1 MTAPAPTY
9 VQDNAASVRGRA
21 LRVTQLGQD
30 GAPITGTS
38 CDVYLTG
45 GFISFQ
51 FTPEY
56 SEGDEIEVK
65 NAAGETCVYYKL
77 PDTLK
82 NVGLQLSICDPDPV
96 LTQMLVGGE
105 VLTAA
110 GNSAFAPAGTA
121 AGDLVAVGYA
131 SEMAG
136 SVANPNGVAVEVWAD
151 AIVNGRSASRAPFW
165 HYLFPS
171 ASFRMDGD
179 RVIENGNLATQF
191 AGTGVGNEAF
201 GTGPNMDLAGVTPTP
216 PVGAFDWR
224 FPAYTDRP
232 FLYTRSFHAPLG
244 LKGAFANLGIE
255 IVGIVSGDPATYNPA
270 NATRPANL
278 TDIQSQGA
286 LGQTDAWDPGEYVIL
301 RDNTEA
307 YWDGDSW
314 VEGRA
319 PGDVVVASGATAG
332 TPGTY
337 TPTGAQPP
345 DNLDDTAGLTASP
358 TTAWTTGQRIVLGD
372 ATTAYWNGTAWVA
385 GTAP

>member
-1 MTAPAPTY
+1 VTY

-21 LRVTQLGQD
+21 LRVTQLGAD
-30 GAPITGTS
+30 GAPITGTA
-38 CDVYLTG
+38 CDVYVTG

-82 NVGLQLSICDPDPV
+82 NVGLQMSICDPDPV

-105 VLTAA
+105 VLTA
-110 GNSAFAPAGTA
+110 GGTSAFAPAGTTA
-121 AGDLVAVGYA
+121 DDLVAVGYA

-136 SVANPNGVAVEVWAD
+136 AVANPNGVAVEVWAD
-151 AIVNGRSASRAPFW
+151 AVVNGRSASRAPFW

-171 ASFRMDGD
+171 AAFRLDGD
-179 RVIENGNLATQF
+179 RVVENGNLATAF
-191 AGTGVGNEAF
+191 AGTGTGNEAF
-201 GTGPNMDLAGVTPTP
+201 GSGPNMDLAGVTPTP
-216 PVGAFDWR
+216 PDGAFDWR

-244 LKGAFANLGIE
+244 LKGQFNNLGIP
-255 IVGIVSGDPATYNPA
+255 IVSIQAGDPGSYNPA

-278 TDIQSQGA
+278 TDLQAMGA
-286 LGQTDAWDPGEYVIL
+286 LGNTDAWDANEYIL
-301 RDNTEA
+301 LRNDTQA
-307 YWDGDSW
+307 YWDGDAW
-314 VEGRA
+314 AEGRA
-319 PGDVVVASGATAG
+319 PGAVIAATGANAG
-332 TPGTY
+332 TPGTF
-337 TPTGAQPP
+337 TPTGAEPP
-345 DNLDDTAGLTASP
+345 ADLGTLDSVTANP
-358 TTAWTTGQRIVLGD
+358 TTAWTAGQRVILGD
-372 ATTAYWNGTAWVA
+372 GTAAYWNGTAWVA